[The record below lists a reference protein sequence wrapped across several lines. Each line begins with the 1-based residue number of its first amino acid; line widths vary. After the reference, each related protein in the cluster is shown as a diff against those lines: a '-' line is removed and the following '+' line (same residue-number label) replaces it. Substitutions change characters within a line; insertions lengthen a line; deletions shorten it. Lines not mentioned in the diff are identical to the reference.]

1 MIASSPDPWRQ
12 RIEALES
19 GVLIS
24 LFKHLYLI
32 IGLCLARVY
41 RVMDA
46 WGKFEELERSVTVAR
61 GIAESNFGFFSQCAV
76 PKNKRSYELF
86 TNTPQWYGL
95 HENGLSEI
103 VNKNLRL

>member
-1 MIASSPDPWRQ
+1 MIASSPGPWQ
-12 RIEALES
+12 QLIEAPES
-19 GVLIS
+19 GVSIS

-46 WGKFEELERSVTVAR
+46 CGKFGEHERSVTVAR
-61 GIAESNFGFFSQCAV
+61 GIAESNSSFFSQCAV
-76 PKNKRSYELF
+76 PKNKRSRELF

-95 HENGLSEI
+95 NENGLSEI
-103 VNKNLRL
+103 VNENLLL